1 MFGRAQGTINGRR
14 KRRFGGALGLVLAV
28 AALALL
34 AAFTAA
40 TVATLNL
47 RMASNVANTS
57 IADGLAESVVQEA
70 VANLQQDFAYHTDIS
85 IGPGLGLP
93 DGSKGWLTFDKKSA
107 DPYSTNNFLG
117 DDADGWKRTLPDK
130 TIHLIGIG
138 ECGGVRRCV
147 EAVVHAPEYPV
158 TAACSGPV
166 RVKNSLIAGFEPADD
181 RDWEPGSGYSVE
193 EDELKPGH
201 LVTNSASS
209 TSIVLDAGTK
219 ITGDVQSRGGVRLN
233 GAKVEGE
240 VRAPWGSDAP
250 IPDFDIET
258 FDPKSSEDI
267 YYEELTAVPSTATL
281 VGNVRY
287 EGDLTMSGNLTLDN
301 AYLYVKGN
309 VTLNGELKGVGGLI
323 ATGAVK
329 FKGAV
334 DITSNDEIAVLTGG
348 GLELTGTSAS
358 RNIFRGLLYTQG
370 PFVGK
375 KVTIVGGFV
384 VDKGQPT
391 DLQDTSVFYSGQYI
405 LPEMKQQTA
414 AVVPRFYVPTASEM
428 SGDLKNNPQRA
439 GWDKGRFGYFM
450 GGRPHVPRTVAN
462 VTDITNPH
470 WSRSDWNQFDPA
482 VVSVKWI
489 GDQPVFRYEYW
500 GHADSSPNLDN
511 AVQAVFDP
519 LSFNDLVDVVSNQ
532 NTASNVYSNLN
543 GTPPNKAAYAAYLT
557 EILNHIQKTNP
568 TTGSNLQFDINEFVN
583 KGDRLRFLLYRKF

>member
-1 MFGRAQGTINGRR
+1 MLRNRLKTLR
-14 KRRFGGALGLVLAV
+14 GGALGLVLAV

-70 VANLQQDFAYHTDIS
+70 VAHLQQDFAYHSDIS

-181 RDWEPGSGYSVE
+181 RDWEPGSGYSVN

-233 GAKVEGE
+233 GAQVEGE

-258 FDPKSSEDI
+258 FDPKSSEDV

-348 GLELTGTSAS
+348 GLELTGTSPS

-370 PFVGK
+370 PFVGR

-391 DLQDTSVFYSGQYI
+391 DLQDTSVFYSGQFI

-414 AVVPRFYVPTASEM
+414 AVVPRFYVPTATEM
-428 SGDLKNNPQRA
+428 AGDLRDNPQRA
-439 GWDKGRFGYFM
+439 SWDKGMLGYFM
-450 GGRPHVPRTVAN
+450 SGRPHVPRTVAN
-462 VTDITNPH
+462 VIDITNPN
-470 WSRSDWNQFDPA
+470 WSRSDWNQYDPA
-482 VVSVKWI
+482 VVSVKWVN
-489 GDQPVFRYEYW
+489 DQPVFSYEFW
-500 GHADSSPNLDN
+500 GHDPASSQLDHS
-511 AVQAVFDP
+511 AYLPLSP
-519 LSFNDLVDVVSNQ
+519 LSFNDLVNTVSSTNTSAAVVD
-532 NTASNVYSNLN
+532 NLN

-557 EILNHIQKTNP
+557 QMLNHIQKTN
-568 TTGSNLQFDINEFVN
+568 TTSGSNFSFDLNEFIN
-583 KGDRLRFLLYRKF
+583 QGDRLRFLLYRKF